1 MGTQSAMEVFDAIE
15 DEDAVVDK
23 IFIAPPVV
31 SFESDED
38 TGEEDC
44 GGTFNNLSGRQL
56 SAPAVVVLADGR
68 VIGDDDD
75 GDTEEE
81 EEPQQASTSKK
92 RSQKDALDY
101 NWTNSKTRLTKF
113 PDARPLA
120 VPTILV
126 GKSAVQKLD
135 FFLSDVYPHLVRE
148 TIKYAAV
155 TDSNFQLTIGELK
168 RVVGILL
175 LSGYHQLPSRRHYW
189 NTDEDLHCA
198 LVAGAMSRN
207 RFEEIIRY
215 IHCADNTRQNSSDRM
230 TKLRPMMDI
239 LNARFGEAYPM
250 DCNLDLDEAMIEYF
264 GRHGCK
270 QAIRNKPVRFGY
282 KAWCLN
288 SGTNGFLLHFDIYQ
302 GASVDAS
309 EVERKFG
316 KGGGTLLRLLDNLPD
331 AVRALPLRIYID
343 NYFTGLPLVAEL
355 RRRGYACTG
364 TIREN
369 RIPRSCPITDQK
381 AMKRKPRG
389 AVSVVYDTANKIA
402 LTRWKDNAVVT
413 IASTLAAEHPLQKVS
428 RWSRQEKKKVA
439 VDQPFVVQLY
449 NRSMGGTD
457 RADQSIELYRINMRR
472 KKWWWPIFTWMLD
485 AAVFNAWVLHRLD
498 EHGGMSLLEFRRE
511 VARTLVA
518 APGATRARRSGRP
531 RVCAVADDSRFDTVE
546 HWPEVAAQGRK
557 CALPTCKSR
566 PSSACSKCR
575 VALCTVKCFRAHRQ
589 PE

>member
-1 MGTQSAMEVFDAIE
+1 MEVFDAIE

-44 GGTFNNLSGRQL
+44 GGTFNKLSVRQL

-92 RSQKDALDY
+92 RSQKDVLDY

-355 RRRGYACTG
+355 RRSEGYEEEAAWYT
-364 TIREN
+364 T
-369 RIPRSCPITDQK
+369 
-381 AMKRKPRG
+381 
-389 AVSVVYDTANKIA
+389 DTANKIA

-498 EHGGMSLLEFRRE
+498 EHSGMSLLEFRRE

-566 PSSACSKCR
+566 PSSACSKCL
-575 VALCTVKCFRAHRQ
+575 VALCTVKCFRAYHQ

>member
-44 GGTFNNLSGRQL
+44 GGMFNNLSGRQL
-56 SAPAVVVLADGR
+56 SAPAVVVLTDGR

-120 VPTILV
+120 VPTIL
-126 GKSAVQKLD
+126 
-135 FFLSDVYPHLVRE
+135 

-175 LSGYHQLPSRRHYW
+175 LSDYHQLPSRRHYW

-207 RFEEIIRY
+207 RLEEIIRY
-215 IHCADNTRQNSSDRM
+215 IHCADNTRQNSSNRM

-250 DCNLDLDEAMIEYF
+250 DCNLDLDE
-264 GRHGCK
+264 
-270 QAIRNKPVRFGY
+270 PVRFGY

-309 EVERKFG
+309 EVECKFG

-364 TIREN
+364 TIQEN

-485 AAVFNAWVLHRLD
+485 AGHGRLQCM
-498 EHGGMSLLEFRRE
+498 G
-511 VARTLVA
+511 A
-518 APGATRARRSGRP
+518 APAG
-531 RVCAVADDSRFDTVE
+531 
-546 HWPEVAAQGRK
+546 
-557 CALPTCKSR
+557 
-566 PSSACSKCR
+566 
-575 VALCTVKCFRAHRQ
+575 
-589 PE
+589 

>member
-1 MGTQSAMEVFDAIE
+1 MGTQSAMDVLDAIE

-31 SFESDED
+31 SVESDED

-92 RSQKDALDY
+92 RSQKDA
-101 NWTNSKTRLTKF
+101 
-113 PDARPLA
+113 PLA

-198 LVAGAMSRN
+198 LRRWAMSRN

-215 IHCADNTRQNSSDRM
+215 IHCADNAHLNSSDRM

-270 QAIRNKPVRFGY
+270 QAIRNKPVRFGF

-369 RIPRSCPITDQK
+369 RIPPSCPITDQK

-428 RWSRQEKKKVA
+428 CWSRQEKKKVA

-457 RADQSIELYRINMRR
+457 HADTEQSGSTASTCAG

-485 AAVFNAWVLHRLD
+485 AAVFNAWVLHRL
-498 EHGGMSLLEFRRE
+498 G
-511 VARTLVA
+511 
-518 APGATRARRSGRP
+518 
-531 RVCAVADDSRFDTVE
+531 
-546 HWPEVAAQGRK
+546 
-557 CALPTCKSR
+557 
-566 PSSACSKCR
+566 
-575 VALCTVKCFRAHRQ
+575 
-589 PE
+589 

>member
-1 MGTQSAMEVFDAIE
+1 MDVLDAIE
-15 DEDAVVDK
+15 DDDAVVDK

-31 SFESDED
+31 SVESDED
-38 TGEEDC
+38 TGEEDG
-44 GGTFNNLSGRQL
+44 GGTLDNLSGRQL
-56 SAPAVVVLADGR
+56 SAAAVVVLADGR
-68 VIGDDDD
+68 VIGDDD

-101 NWTNSKTRLTKF
+101 KWTNSKTRLTKF

-120 VPTILV
+120 VPTIVV

-215 IHCADNTRQNSSDRM
+215 IHCADNAHLNRSDRM

-250 DCNLDLDEAMIEYF
+250 DCNLDLDE
-264 GRHGCK
+264 
-270 QAIRNKPVRFGY
+270 
-282 KAWCLN
+282 AWCLN

-331 AVRALPLRIYID
+331 ALRALPLRIYID

-355 RRRGYACTG
+355 HRRGYACTG

-381 AMKRKPRG
+381 AMKRKLRG

-428 RWSRQEKKKVA
+428 RWSRKEKKKVA

-449 NRSMGGTD
+449 NRSTGGTD
-457 RADQSIELYRINMRR
+457 RADQSIGLYRINMRR
-472 KKWWWPIFTWMLD
+472 KKWWWLIFTWMLD

-531 RVCAVADDSRFDTVE
+531 RVCAVADDSRFDTME
-546 HWPEVAAQGRK
+546 HWPEVAEQGRK
-557 CALPTCKSR
+557 CTLPTCKSR

-575 VALCTVKCFRAHRQ
+575 VALCTVKCFRAYHQ

>member
-1 MGTQSAMEVFDAIE
+1 MGTQSAIDVLDAIE

-31 SFESDED
+31 SLESNED

-44 GGTFNNLSGRQL
+44 RGTFNNLSGRQL

-101 NWTNSKTRLTKF
+101 NWTNSKTRLTIF

-120 VPTILV
+120 VPTIL
-126 GKSAVQKLD
+126 
-135 FFLSDVYPHLVRE
+135 PHLVRE

-155 TDSNFQLTIGELK
+155 TDSNLQLTIGELK

-215 IHCADNTRQNSSDRM
+215 IHCADNAHLNSSDRM

-270 QAIRNKPVRFGY
+270 QAIRNKPVRFGF

-355 RRRGYACTG
+355 RRRGYAY
-364 TIREN
+364 
-369 RIPRSCPITDQK
+369 QK

-389 AVSVVYDTANKIA
+389 AVSVVYDTAYKIA

-439 VDQPFVVQLY
+439 VDHPFVVQLY

-457 RADQSIELYRINMRR
+457 RADQSIGLYRINMRR

-485 AAVFNAWVLHRLD
+485 AAVFSAWVLHRL
-498 EHGGMSLLEFRRE
+498 G
-511 VARTLVA
+511 A
-518 APGATRARRSGRP
+518 APAG
-531 RVCAVADDSRFDTVE
+531 
-546 HWPEVAAQGRK
+546 
-557 CALPTCKSR
+557 
-566 PSSACSKCR
+566 
-575 VALCTVKCFRAHRQ
+575 
-589 PE
+589 

>member
-1 MGTQSAMEVFDAIE
+1 MDVLDAIE
-15 DEDAVVDK
+15 DDDAVVDK

-31 SFESDED
+31 SVESDED
-38 TGEEDC
+38 TGEEDG
-44 GGTFNNLSGRQL
+44 GGTLDNLSGRQL

-68 VIGDDDD
+68 VIGDDD

-101 NWTNSKTRLTKF
+101 KWTNSKTRLTKF

-120 VPTILV
+120 VPTIVV

-215 IHCADNTRQNSSDRM
+215 IHCADNAHLNRSDRM
-230 TKLRPMMDI
+230 TKLRPMMDL

-250 DCNLDLDEAMIEYF
+250 DCNLDLDVAMIEYF

-270 QAIRNKPVRFGY
+270 QAIRNKPVRFGF

-428 RWSRQEKKKVA
+428 RWSRKEKKKVA
-439 VDQPFVVQLY
+439 VD
-449 NRSMGGTD
+449 
-457 RADQSIELYRINMRR
+457 
-472 KKWWWPIFTWMLD
+472 
-485 AAVFNAWVLHRLD
+485 
-498 EHGGMSLLEFRRE
+498 
-511 VARTLVA
+511 
-518 APGATRARRSGRP
+518 
-531 RVCAVADDSRFDTVE
+531 
-546 HWPEVAAQGRK
+546 
-557 CALPTCKSR
+557 
-566 PSSACSKCR
+566 
-575 VALCTVKCFRAHRQ
+575 
-589 PE
+589 